1 MNTYRIDF
9 PGWTKP
15 PLNLNDRL
23 HWAAKAR
30 RVRYVR
36 STAAWLAR
44 QAQVGRHDRVRIELH
59 YQPAARRRA
68 DAPNLIATQ
77 KPIVDGLVDAGLIGD
92 DTAEFVDEVMP
103 VIHEPV
109 KGQPGA
115 LWLVVEILDAEV
127 A

>member
-1 MNTYRIDF
+1 MTAYRLEL
-9 PGWTKP
+9 PWQTP
-15 PLNLNDRL
+15 PLNLNDRG
-23 HWAAKAR
+23 HWAPRAR
-30 RVRYVR
+30 KVAAVR

-44 QAQVGRHDRVRIELH
+44 QAGVGRHGRVRIELH

-77 KPIVDGLVDAGLIGD
+77 KPIVDGLVDAGVVRD

-115 LWLVVEILDAEV
+115 LWLIVSVLDAEV